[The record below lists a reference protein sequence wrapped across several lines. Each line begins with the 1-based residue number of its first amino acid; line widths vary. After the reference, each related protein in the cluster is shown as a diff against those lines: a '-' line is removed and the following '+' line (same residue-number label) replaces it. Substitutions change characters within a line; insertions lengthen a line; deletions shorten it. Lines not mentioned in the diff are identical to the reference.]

1 MPVSIPSA
9 GRYTRYI
16 QPCRSP
22 ESYTISRDQGADC
35 SPCCQ
40 RYTDTLP
47 HFHEDKSSSAA
58 STLSQLMNSPSP
70 RRVTSFTHPG
80 RYFLKPRIT
89 SPTSSPPSSPP
100 IASPTRNFPAKYS
113 LVSSI
118 KHSTG
123 RNPFFPRFFVLCPLR
138 PPCCLP

>member
-89 SPTSSPPSSPP
+89 SPTSSPPIVSP
-100 IASPTRNFPAKYS
+100 ACNSPEKYP
-113 LVSSI
+113 LVSNK
-118 KHSTG
+118 KHSAGQT
-123 RNPFFPRFFVLCPLR
+123 PSSPRFFVLGRSRGNILKGS
-138 PPCCLP
+138 